1 MFCCNRRWIAKNG
14 INDCGIKYF
23 ASHMQCRKNCNF
35 KEIVLSQLL
44 KSDAVLFL
52 RRSTGPNVWEG
63 GQATSTDLHWKGN
76 GKRIFSKLAV
86 SVSYVSRRI
95 KGVNGH
101 VPFRRSLRSVKYAKR
116 FQRGTS
122 NSCLVKTGLKDNVP
136 GLGDI
141 HCFNWK

>member
-52 RRSTGPNVWEG
+52 RRSTGPMSEKAVKLRLQTCTGRETENVYS
-63 GQATSTDLHWKGN
+63 QN
-76 GKRIFSKLAV
+76 
-86 SVSYVSRRI
+86 
-95 KGVNGH
+95 
-101 VPFRRSLRSVKYAKR
+101 SLCQ
-116 FQRGTS
+116 F
-122 NSCLVKTGLKDNVP
+122 
-136 GLGDI
+136 
-141 HCFNWK
+141 HM